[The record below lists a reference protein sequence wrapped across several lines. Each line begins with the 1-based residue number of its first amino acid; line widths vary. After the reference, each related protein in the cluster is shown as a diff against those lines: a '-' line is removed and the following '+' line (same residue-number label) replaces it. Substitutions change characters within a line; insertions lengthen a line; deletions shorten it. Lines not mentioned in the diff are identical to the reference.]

1 MSVIDSLIFDRTQ
14 SDISN
19 DTNKSYISYEDLNR
33 IEEAVEYISNLLKEY
48 SYDNEVDVKK
58 NWNMSDFRKQEE
70 CDRIRENYEILRKS
84 FAYDFEVPEFRWKDI
99 KEANE
104 IEKILYDLSNMV
116 DYISTYF
123 IHTGVANSGQDRLW
137 QQRFR
142 RTRNWANQNYKFSQ
156 YLEEDTI
163 LDISSMEKGVVEEG
177 NKIYKHQ
184 KIVNSIA
191 TINDS
196 MNKIDKLVGY
206 PEEFYLIKN
215 LIPDNSFENNKWND
229 TNNNSTY
236 STEEKAFGNR
246 SLHFAVG
253 TTIVA
258 NIEIE
263 RPIIGHKYYG
273 RRYIKTNGDNQP
285 ADCRFEVFGGDG
297 ANKNWV
303 YAWNNGNH
311 PDWEFNS
318 AIYKIEGVDYPE
330 TDRTIIRCFNVNTTA
345 DTWVDGLMLVDLTD
359 CFGEGNEPNLE
370 WCDENIPY
378 IEERKMISVKK

>member
-156 YLEEDTI
+156 YLEEDTV